1 MDAELKA
8 LEAKISQFIEM
19 CARLRADNQQLRQ
32 QLASA
37 VNQSKRLE
45 EKITSAASAA
55 RNAARADTFRRGRM
69 SEARS
74 LQITIMGR
82 DFRVACPEDEQSGLL
97 EAVDYLN
104 KKMIEIRDTGKVI
117 GLERIA
123 IMAALNIALEL
134 LSTKVGGFDM
144 GEIKRRMTRM
154 ETVIDQAMS
163 EQANC
168 SDPA

>member
-1 MDAELKA
+1 
-8 LEAKISQFIEM
+8 
-19 CARLRADNQQLRQ
+19 
-32 QLASA
+32 
-37 VNQSKRLE
+37 
-45 EKITSAASAA
+45 
-55 RNAARADTFRRGRM
+55 M
-69 SEARS
+69 SDARS

-82 DFRVACPEDEQSGLL
+82 DFRVACPEDDQAGLL

-104 KKMIEIRDTGKVI
+104 KKMLDIRDAGKVI

-123 IMAALNIALEL
+123 IMAALNIAHEY

-163 EQANC
+163 EQAKLF
-168 SDPA
+168 